1 MVLNVPHHRGPAAGW
16 RRPGERLR
24 IDLDRPGTY
33 HRAPMSTGLPEVL
46 DAARAVAARRHFQG
60 TLPLSALPRLAS
72 SLAHDRG
79 EVRYALEFGRDELGV
94 AFVAVRAEASLP
106 MTCQRT
112 LEVFSWALS
121 LRARLGIIAREQDE
135 AGLPPGY
142 EPLLCQSGE
151 LHPAEVIEDEL
162 ILALPTVPVKPGADD
177 SEEPIW
183 RSEAPDDEDEAPPEP
198 EHPFAALRRL
208 KTH

>member
-1 MVLNVPHHRGPAAGW
+1 
-16 RRPGERLR
+16 
-24 IDLDRPGTY
+24 
-33 HRAPMSTGLPEVL
+33 MSTGLPEVL
-46 DAARAVAARRHFQG
+46 DAARAVTARRQFQG

-79 EVRYALEFGRDELGV
+79 DVRYTLEFGRDELGV
-94 AFVAVRAEASLP
+94 AFVAVRAESSLP
-106 MTCQRT
+106 LTCQRT
-112 LEVFSWALS
+112 LEVFSWPLS

-162 ILALPTVPVKPGADD
+162 ILALPTVPVRPGIEGDD
-177 SEEPIW
+177 DDATIW
-183 RSEAPDDEDEAPPEP
+183 RSEAPDEDETPEP

>member
-1 MVLNVPHHRGPAAGW
+1 
-16 RRPGERLR
+16 
-24 IDLDRPGTY
+24 
-33 HRAPMSTGLPEVL
+33 MSTGLPEVL
-46 DAARAVAARRHFQG
+46 DAARAVAARRQFQG

-72 SLAHDRG
+72 TLAHDRG
-79 EVRYALEFGRDELGV
+79 EVRYSLEFGRDELGV

-106 MTCQRT
+106 LTCQRT
-112 LEVFSWALS
+112 LEVFSWPLS

-162 ILALPTVPVKPGADD
+162 ILAVPNVPVKPGMEGD
-177 SEEPIW
+177 EELVW
-183 RSEAPDDEDEAPPEP
+183 RSEAPDDEEEASLEP
-198 EHPFAALRRL
+198 EHPFAALRRF